1 MNAVY
6 VLMLCST
13 VYNPGTCRH
22 FDDGPHY
29 HRTIERCEK
38 ASDQYNNNFWRAR
51 GRDQK
56 PGYVYAQCFERQDGT
71 AWKASARVS
80 SPYVAPGSRTTIVL
94 PSDRLVRMLAK
105 AKRKECPALGS
116 RECERL
122 NVVINRKG
130 LTEEETECVWQLAKN
145 VTPELRTAK
154 FWDNDALL
162 MHTISGTDCVK
173 LPEG

>member
-1 MNAVY
+1 
-6 VLMLCST
+6 
-13 VYNPGTCRH
+13 
-22 FDDGPHY
+22 
-29 HRTIERCEK
+29 
-38 ASDQYNNNFWRAR
+38 
-51 GRDQK
+51 
-56 PGYVYAQCFERQDGT
+56 
-71 AWKASARVS
+71 
-80 SPYVAPGSRTTIVL
+80 
-94 PSDRLVRMLAK
+94 
-105 AKRKECPALGS
+105 LGS
-116 RECERL
+116 HECERL